1 MVRFVLTWLEQRL
14 EKKDYIVTIN
24 TKDHV
29 NTAKLARDVRNK
41 LKENGVDVAYFFIDG
56 MICCTSSQ

>member
-24 TKDHV
+24 SKDRV

-41 LKENGVDVAYFFIDG
+41 LKENGVDVVYFFIDG
-56 MICCTSSQ
+56 MICYTSSQ

>member
-24 TKDHV
+24 SKDRV

-56 MICCTSSQ
+56 MICYTSSQ